1 MPRRQV
7 VPYSCVTVL
16 VFSEFIHPAQ
26 MQRKTMRDYVAN
38 DWESLAAANGLDSFD
53 SVWSL
58 DIGWFEEPNVRRGGW
73 SGVSRLELEL
83 PDGSREAVFIKRQQN
98 HTTRSWRHPFIGIQT
113 FRREFCNIM
122 LLRSFDVPTL
132 DILYFSERRS
142 GRDRRAILISRELT
156 GYASLDHCI
165 QYWNQSGYP
174 DRPVWHETLQRVA
187 AVARR
192 MHQHRIQQN
201 CFVPKHVFVGELGG
215 RMDIRLIDF
224 EKAKRRWTTE
234 SALLR
239 DLDTFNRHAPGVSTT
254 DRLRFLLAYHD
265 QPRVNARVRK
275 SWNKLLAL
283 LRKKGRKQLQSR

>member
-1 MPRRQV
+1 
-7 VPYSCVTVL
+7 
-16 VFSEFIHPAQ
+16 
-26 MQRKTMRDYVAN
+26 MQLKTMRDYVAN

-83 PDGSREAVFIKRQQN
+83 ADGSREGVFIKRQQN
-98 HTTRSWRHPFIGIQT
+98 HTTRSWRHPFSGIQT
-113 FRREFCNIM
+113 FRREFRNIM
-122 LLRSFDVPTL
+122 LLHSFDVPTL
-132 DILYFSERRS
+132 EVLYFAERSS
-142 GRDRRAILISRELT
+142 GRDRQAILISRELT

-165 QYWNQSGYP
+165 DYWNLNGYP
-174 DRPVWHETLQRVA
+174 DRPVWNETLQRVA

-192 MHQHRIQQN
+192 MHQHRMQQN

-215 RMDIRLIDF
+215 RMDIRLIDL

-239 DLDTFNRHAPGVSTT
+239 DLDTFNRHSPGISAT
-254 DRLRFLLAYHD
+254 DRLRFLLAYHE

-275 SWNKLLAL
+275 SWNKLVAL
-283 LRKKGRKQLQSR
+283 LRKKGRDQLQSSS